1 VRIALVMSVRDER
14 ALLRANL
21 LYHRHLGAE
30 RCFVFDDGSADG
42 TAETVRD
49 LPWVQVAP
57 SVDIECF
64 RHRPE
69 LDEFVRH
76 AASHSAARQSLN
88 AMAAKDLAREA
99 GFDWLISLDADEL
112 ACPDLER
119 SRPGQLQELLA
130 GVPPEVQV
138 VRLTTLEVAP
148 RRLEYAQ
155 VFAEETLF
163 LAPGSRLRR
172 RLADPASGRV
182 LTVRGF
188 LGHTEGKSAIRP
200 AVPARPRTTHHF
212 VRPDGQRLPTVR
224 RGYLLHYYCYS
235 ASKFAAKWLVPGAA
249 PDAYVT
255 GKPIDPARRVL
266 RDAARHLAGS
276 PEALREYYR
285 RWVMLSER
293 EGRRGLRTRVLGLL
307 PRRPDLVEVPAVRQ
321 AFAEMGAGAA
331 VPGPPG

>member
-1 VRIALVMSVRDER
+1 MALVMSVRDER

-21 LYHRHLGAE
+21 LYHRHLGVE
-30 RCFVFDDGSADG
+30 RCLVYDDGSTDG
-42 TAETVRD
+42 TADTVRD
-49 LPWVQVAP
+49 LPWVHLAP
-57 SVDIECF
+57 SVDPERF
-64 RHRPE
+64 RDRPE
-69 LDEFVRH
+69 LDELVRH
-76 AASHSAARQSLN
+76 AASHAAARQSLN

-112 ACPDLER
+112 VCPDLER
-119 SRPGQLQELLA
+119 SHPGQLQELLA

-163 LAPGSRLRR
+163 QAPGSRLRR

-188 LGHTEGKSAIRP
+188 LGHDDGKSAVRP
-200 AVPARPRTTHHF
+200 AVPAKPRTSHRF
-212 VRPDGQRLPTVR
+212 VAIGGEVLPTAR

-235 ASKFAAKWLVPGAA
+235 ASTFAAKWLVPSAA

-255 GKPIDPARRVL
+255 GRPITPRRRVL

-276 PEALREYYR
+276 PDALREYFR

-293 EGRRGLRTRVLGLL
+293 EVRRGLRTRVLGLL

-331 VPGPPG
+331 VPGPPT